1 MAHHTPPS
9 VNWLLHG
16 FIFISLGVH
25 VLVFL
30 HMAGIYENRAVSY
43 LELSL
48 HQVSKPAGRDI
59 PRPRI
64 RNKPVQTAEV
74 TPVQPKQL
82 HIPKINL
89 DPVVSRTPGLLNEV
103 ISLPQMPDTVSA
115 SQVAAAAVD
124 ARPAAV
130 VDTADVQPEF
140 TTAKEYFDMLNM
152 RIHSAKQYPESA
164 RSRHIQG
171 QVRVK
176 FVLMADGTLGD
187 VKIVKTS
194 RHKNLDDAAVAA
206 IKKAA
211 PFPKPPSFL
220 FETPVTMQINILFE
234 LT

>member
-48 HQVSKPAGRDI
+48 HQFSKPAARDI

-64 RNKPVQTAEV
+64 RNKPLKTAEV

-89 DPVVSRTPGLLNEV
+89 DPLVSRPPSLLKDV
-103 ISLPQMPDTVSA
+103 ISLPEMPDTVSA
-115 SQVAAAAVD
+115 AQVPASAVD
-124 ARPAAV
+124 SLPAP
-130 VDTADVQPEF
+130 VDTADVQEEF